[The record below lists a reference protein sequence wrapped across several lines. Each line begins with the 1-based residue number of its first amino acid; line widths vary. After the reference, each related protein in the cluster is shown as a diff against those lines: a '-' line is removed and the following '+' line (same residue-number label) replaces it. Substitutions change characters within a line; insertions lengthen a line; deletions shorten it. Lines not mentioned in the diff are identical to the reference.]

1 MPGIATKC
9 ALLRDGAPVSDRL
22 HDIVRQTVYRPV
34 PPAVAV
40 LGDSMKARFGD
51 SLLAVIFYGSCLR
64 SGNPR
69 DGLVDLYVI
78 VSDYAAA
85 FPGWRAQML
94 ARWVPPTVSYT
105 EIDTDA
111 GPVRAKYAVLS
122 LRDFRRGTS
131 SAWFHPYLWGR
142 FAQPCRVDQVRD
154 PETGDL
160 IVECLANA
168 ARTLFAQSRPLL
180 DPDLPPTDQ
189 WARALAMSYATELRP
204 ESEDRSRA
212 LVEADRDHY
221 AAAWRAL
228 DTGSPPPP
236 AAVRR
241 ARAAWAIRRRTGKAM
256 SVLRWLKA
264 LATFEGGIDYAVWKL
279 ERHSGVRVE
288 VPDRVRR
295 RPWLYV
301 WPELLRLYR
310 QGVLR

>member
-1 MPGIATKC
+1 MPGIAPKC
-9 ALLRDGAPVSDRL
+9 ASIRGGIQVSDRL
-22 HDIVRQTVYRPV
+22 HDIVRQIVYQPV

-40 LGDSMKARFGD
+40 LGEAMKARFGD

-85 FPGWRAQML
+85 FPGWRARTL

-105 EIDTDA
+105 QMETED

-131 SAWFHPYLWGR
+131 GKWFHPYLWGR

-154 PETGDL
+154 SETGDV

-168 ARTLFAQSRPLL
+168 ARTLLEQARPLL
-180 DPDLPPTDQ
+180 DPALPPAEQ

-204 ESEDRSRA
+204 ESGDRSRD
-212 LVEADRDHY
+212 LVEANLDHY
-221 AAAWRAL
+221 DAVWKAL
-228 DTGSPPPP
+228 DPGPPASP

-241 ARAAWAIRRRTGKAM
+241 ARTAWAVRRRTGKAM
-256 SVLRWLKA
+256 SVMRWLKA
-264 LATFEGGIDYAVWKL
+264 LTTFEGGLDYAVWKL

-310 QGVLR
+310 RGVLR